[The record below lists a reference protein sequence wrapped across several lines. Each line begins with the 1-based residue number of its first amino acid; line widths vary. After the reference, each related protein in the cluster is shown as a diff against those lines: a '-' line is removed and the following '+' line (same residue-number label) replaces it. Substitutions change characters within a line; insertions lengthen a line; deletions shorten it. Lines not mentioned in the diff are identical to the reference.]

1 MTTAKMHAPKGKEIE
16 PESSVLYAG
25 ILRFQKP
32 ISWRLCSAICGSRMQ
47 RLRPLSLPFC
57 IARQKSV
64 RALKTT
70 TGEESKQ
77 LARNRIKH
85 GHWQK
90 PSLTNCGRMLT
101 NCGRM
106 LTNCGR
112 MLTNCGRVLRK
123 NKIENYATTSLD
135 DTLAEDAK

>member
-1 MTTAKMHAPKGKEIE
+1 
-16 PESSVLYAG
+16 
-25 ILRFQKP
+25 
-32 ISWRLCSAICGSRMQ
+32 MQ

-57 IARQKSV
+57 IVRQKSV

-77 LARNRIKH
+77 LARNQT
-85 GHWQK
+85 W
-90 PSLTNCGRMLT
+90 PLAEALA
-101 NCGRM
+101 
-106 LTNCGR
+106 
-112 MLTNCGRVLRK
+112 